1 MTTVGDVSFELE
13 RFEWTAD
20 DRLEV
25 VGRWNGVSG
34 RRMFR
39 PALTLEV
46 SGGRKHRV
54 TGSAETDGDPEAPW
68 RASFAWEAA
77 RANCQQRMQ
86 RVEGTRSVLALDRS
100 PRDPQ

>member
-1 MTTVGDVSFELE
+1 MAPAGDVSFELE

-39 PALTLEV
+39 PALTVEA
-46 SGGRKHRV
+46 GGRRHRLAR
-54 TGSAETDGDPEAPW
+54 TAGTEGEPDAAW
-68 RASFAWEAA
+68 RATFDWGSSRGGIASAGLELGPSLF
-77 RANCQQRMQ
+77 
-86 RVEGTRSVLALDRS
+86 VELPPP
-100 PRDPQ
+100 PRGR